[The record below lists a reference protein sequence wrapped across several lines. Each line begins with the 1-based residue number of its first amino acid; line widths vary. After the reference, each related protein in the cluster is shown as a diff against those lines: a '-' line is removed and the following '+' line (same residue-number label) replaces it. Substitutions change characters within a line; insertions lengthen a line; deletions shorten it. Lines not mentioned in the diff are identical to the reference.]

1 MSSFPSRSR
10 YDLLDLVDL
19 DLVTTAGPGFTAHA
33 QELDNCQKVLVYGKD
48 LDADHPGFKDPHYRK
63 RRQFFGD
70 LANIYKY
77 GQKIPR
83 VKVIVK

>member
-1 MSSFPSRSR
+1 M
-10 YDLLDLVDL
+10 
-19 DLVTTAGPGFTAHA
+19 